1 MSNLFPHTFVNDA
14 LKSDDGK
21 QSARDGGG
29 GNGAQDDQSK
39 EAPGVSSAL
48 ALEEES
54 DARPFEGLGG
64 CHDGKQEEEKDK
76 ERSEVEQGQWEEAR
90 LLSIAMGC
98 AWQKFKEYTFEA
110 L

>member
-1 MSNLFPHTFVNDA
+1 MNDA
-14 LKSDDGK
+14 LKPDDGK

-48 ALEEES
+48 ALEEEPH
-54 DARPFEGLGG
+54 ARPFEGLGG
-64 CHDGKQEEEKDK
+64 RHDGKQEEGKDK
-76 ERSEVEQGQWEEAR
+76 ERNEVDGGQWEEAR

-98 AWQKFKEYTFEA
+98 AWQEVQRVHV
-110 L
+110 